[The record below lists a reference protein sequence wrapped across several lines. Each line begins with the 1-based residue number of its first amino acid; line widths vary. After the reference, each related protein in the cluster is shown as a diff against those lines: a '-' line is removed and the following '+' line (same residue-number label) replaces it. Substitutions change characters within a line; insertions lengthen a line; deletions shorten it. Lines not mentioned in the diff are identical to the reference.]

1 MLKKGA
7 IEIYQGDCLEVMPTL
22 NHKDIALVLT
32 DLPYGVLNK
41 TNPNAKWDAVIPME
55 RLWEEWDRICKP
67 DVAYILFGSGMF
79 TAHLMMSNPSMWR
92 YNLIWDKQRT
102 TGFLNSKKMPLRCH
116 EDICVFYKKLPTYN
130 VQMEELNGREPTH
143 KVGQRGKFT
152 NNQLGKYRM
161 LSDGESPEY
170 DKKFP
175 RSILSFPKP
184 HNKGNHPTEKSVE
197 LCRWLIRAYT
207 NPGDV
212 VMDSTMGRGT
222 TGVAAVLEGRGFIGI
237 EKESKYY
244 DSARERITRAMETPK
259 QGDLFGVSERMGK
272 N

>member
-7 IEIYQGDCLEVMPTL
+7 IEIYHGDCLEIMPTL

-41 TNPNAKWDAVIPME
+41 KNPNAKWDSIIPME

-67 DVAYILFGSGMF
+67 DAAYVLFGSGMF
-79 TAHLMMSNPSMWR
+79 TAHMMMSNPYMWR

-102 TGFLNSKKMPLRCH
+102 TGFLNSNKMPLRCH
-116 EDICVFYKKLPTYN
+116 EDICVFYKDLPTYN
-130 VQMEELNGREPTH
+130 VQMEDLKGREPTH
-143 KVGQRGKFT
+143 KVGIRRQNT

-184 HNKGNHPTEKSVE
+184 HNTGNHPTEKSVD

-212 VMDSTMGRGT
+212 VMDSTMGSGT

-237 EKESKYY
+237 EKEEKYFKI
-244 DSARERITRAMETPK
+244 AEERIRHNVALPK
-259 QGDLFGVSERMGK
+259 QDTLF
-272 N
+272 